1 MIRKYLALAL
11 ISVGLL
17 SALPGCQGSGKD
29 IGQEKATQIA
39 LDDAGTT
46 EDAISRFRVSQE
58 RDDGR
63 VIYEVQFSLDGTEYE
78 YEISAEN
85 GDIISSSKDMDN
97 NSQAAP
103 TAAATPTV
111 AVEPT
116 AAPETANT
124 TAPADTGTPAPE
136 QTTQTPGTAA
146 TQLSMDDAI
155 QLVLERIPGATAED
169 VRIKL
174 DYDDGYYK
182 YEGDVIYNQVEY
194 DFEMDANTGNFLEW
208 EEDRG

>member
-1 MIRKYLALAL
+1 
-11 ISVGLL
+11 
-17 SALPGCQGSGKD
+17 
-29 IGQEKATQIA
+29 
-39 LDDAGTT
+39 
-46 EDAISRFRVSQE
+46 
-58 RDDGR
+58 
-63 VIYEVQFSLDGTEYE
+63 
-78 YEISAEN
+78 
-85 GDIISSSKDMDN
+85 MDN